1 MNCAAWSRMLQSSF
15 STKVAFGWRV
25 LSKRQCEAR
34 TPPIRTIISG
44 NQSVQ
49 GAGPPSQVRRAT
61 VTSLDPVAKSE
72 RRKRHA
78 RCRLVCLPVLPA
90 AQMLDPFLSPPLHIH
105 KVASTCV
112 SIIITLSEAELEV
125 TKHFYL
131 FFPMGP
137 HRLKPSLPCA
147 AFGSLALGAS

>member
-1 MNCAAWSRMLQSSF
+1 MNCATWSRMLQSSF
-15 STKVAFGWRV
+15 STEVAFGWRV

-34 TPPIRTIISG
+34 TPPDQDNHLRE
-44 NQSVQ
+44 SVQ

-61 VTSLDPVAKSE
+61 VTSLDPVAKSK

-78 RCRLVCLPVLPA
+78 RCRLACLRVLPA